1 MKEKYNVVIVDDEY
15 LAQKLL
21 QDYVSKVDSLQI
33 VAVCSNAFEAMNA
46 LKNHQVDIM
55 FLDIQMPDLTGLEL
69 VKSMEHKPAIIFT
82 TAYSE

>member
-46 LKNHQVDIM
+46 LKNYQVDIM
-55 FLDIQMPDLTGLEL
+55 FLDIQMPDLTGLTFQW
-69 VKSMEHKPAIIFT
+69 ST
-82 TAYSE
+82 TC